1 MNGVEASF
9 ATSLLRSGPVF
20 VERSPQIR
28 VAPTGA
34 TETPLPSD
42 IAPPVLMDLGTQT
55 RAWPTD
61 AGSLAVEARRYMGA
75 LAAIPVDSRIDE
87 AVEAL
92 AKQHDRATG
101 KRPLTR
107 K

>member
-1 MNGVEASF
+1 MNRVETTV
-9 ATSLLRSGPVF
+9 ATPLLSPGPSF

-28 VAPTGA
+28 VTSTGA

-42 IAPPVLMDLGTQT
+42 IAPPVLMDLGTRT
-55 RAWPTD
+55 RAWPADPGT
-61 AGSLAVEARRYMGA
+61 LAVDARTYMGA
-75 LAAIPVDSRIDE
+75 LAAIAVDTEIDE

-92 AKQHDRATG
+92 AKEHDRATG
-101 KRPLTR
+101 KRPLAR